1 MHFFFLC
8 FSEHPSHAPV
18 GYGEIP
24 KSCTMENR
32 QNLIE
37 HQLYATIQRKQP
49 PVPPFTTDTP
59 AARKGFDTNATVERF
74 KRLNN
79 GDLCPYVQD
88 RPAKAENGLGGQGGI
103 GHGLGGHGGH
113 HRGSA
118 GLLAST
124 SSRCA
129 TLGRM
134 KNLEMTEYQQQKFY
148 NGAHNIVSWCFYIR
162 VVKFSKILRSRQ
174 IYPTA
179 TFWLI
184 FVFVAVFRIWSLFRS
199 EFGQFLATVTFG
211 FFLPSLKDL
220 RFVLVISD
228 YVWF

>member
-1 MHFFFLC
+1 MKETRFARAQIYKMRIFHTLYVSEFLLVCAAQKRIPGRLTTALLAFEIGKCTFFLW

-59 AARKGFDTNATVERF
+59 CARKGFTDSTVERF

-79 GDLCPYVQD
+79 GEMCPYVG
-88 RPAKAENGLGGQGGI
+88 AKPENGM
-103 GHGLGGHGGH
+103 
-113 HRGSA
+113 
-118 GLLAST
+118 LAST
-124 SSRCA
+124 NARCA

-148 NGAHNIVSWCFYIR
+148 NGAHNIVSPNFPIFEFS
-162 VVKFSKILRSRQ
+162 VKSQHHRKIIL
-174 IYPTA
+174 T
-179 TFWLI
+179 
-184 FVFVAVFRIWSLFRS
+184 
-199 EFGQFLATVTFG
+199 G
-211 FFLPSLKDL
+211 FFVSKTFELMTL
-220 RFVLVISD
+220 
-228 YVWF
+228 